1 MNLEFFH
8 DPSAMG
14 LDRCFGGTQ
23 FGGDFLVQFA
33 NDHKRENFAF
43 AWREEVKLVLDF
55 SPARILP
62 EGGGILLTKSASIHS
77 WFMFFRFDAIF
88 LDREGRVT
96 KVVHSMRPWWLA
108 FGGRGAK
115 DTLELPAGVA
125 ASTGTEKGDVLVFEP
140 IAGQQVRA
148 A

>member
-1 MNLEFFH
+1 MSTKLKTFSVRNENRGTVLATEASLAASYWSRFW
-8 DPSAMG
+8 G
-14 LDRCFGGTQ
+14 LMF
-23 FGGDFLVQFA
+23 
-33 NDHKRENFAF
+33 KRG
-43 AWREEVKLVLDF
+43 V
-55 SPARILP
+55 S

-77 WFMFFRFDAIF
+77 CCMFFRFDAIF

-148 A
+148 V